1 MTRVYVETSTVGY
14 YFDDREPVKR
24 DAVRRLFSRIARGEL
39 EGLSSDLTVEELR
52 DAPPPFGSRLETALR
67 ALDIPV
73 LPTTPGSVELSGGT
87 IY

>member
-39 EGLSSDLTVEELR
+39 EGK
-52 DAPPPFGSRLETALR
+52 
-67 ALDIPV
+67 
-73 LPTTPGSVELSGGT
+73 
-87 IY
+87 YC